1 MLGNSLTWGPSA
13 YFMQNGEKL
22 ASEWKTKGNEGVSHV
37 WISMESVQCRRN
49 GKCKGPK
56 AESVWHTQEQE
67 AGQCDWKR
75 MTDVGEML
83 WEVRSESRAES
94 NLP

>member
-1 MLGNSLTWGPSA
+1 MFNAEGTASA
-13 YFMQNGEKL
+13 KALKQR
-22 ASEWKTKGNEGVSHV
+22 VSG
-37 WISMESVQCRRN
+37 ILE
-49 GKCKGPK
+49 
-56 AESVWHTQEQE
+56 EQE
-67 AGQCDWKR
+67 AGQCAWKR